1 MEIRWLGRS
10 TFEIKSSVGVVVVD
24 HEGALPSD
32 SELEDENTI
41 FVFSQKDRSE
51 IPLNDYHVLTGPGEY
66 EIGGISIRGIAS
78 PADDPSV
85 SKEINTVY
93 AIVTDG
99 LHVVS
104 LGTPGKTLSAQSIQ
118 QIARVDV
125 LLVNTANHGLESED
139 LASVVRSL
147 EPKVVVPT
155 GFDTASSK
163 PSAELGQLLTE
174 LGVKEYEPV
183 ARLNVTK
190 SNLPEERQ
198 VVVVQQL

>member
-1 MEIRWLGRS
+1 MEIRWLGSS
-10 TFEIKSSVGVVVVD
+10 TFEIKSSVGVVVID

-51 IPLNDYHVLTGPGEY
+51 IPLNDHHVLTGPGEY
-66 EIGGISIRGIAS
+66 EIGGVSIRGVAS
-78 PADDPSV
+78 PADDPNV

-93 AIVTDG
+93 AIVADG
-99 LHVVS
+99 LQVVS
-104 LGTPGKTLSAQSIQ
+104 LGTPGKPLSAQSIQ

-125 LLVNTANHGLESED
+125 LLVNTSNHGLESEA

-147 EPKVVVPT
+147 EPKLVVPT
-155 GFDTASSK
+155 GFDTGSNK
-163 PSAELGQLLTE
+163 PSAEMGQLLTE

-183 ARLNVTK
+183 PRLSVTK
-190 SNLPEERQ
+190 SSLPDERQ
-198 VVVVQQL
+198 VVVVQQR